1 MIIPCRTKLLSHRT
15 RTQSPSLE
23 NLKTAALPMGTSS
36 FYTHHILYRWIF
48 QLPTSCGSDGLG
60 LIISRNGSTSSIQEL
75 DGSIV
80 SETTTWKCPK
90 QFDFQVR
97 IQDEVSFDEE
107 NFDPPIIT
115 ADSEPPADE
124 YND

>member
-90 QFDFQVR
+90 QFDFQGGFR
-97 IQDEVSFDEE
+97 MKCPLMKKISTL
-107 NFDPPIIT
+107 P
-115 ADSEPPADE
+115 S
-124 YND
+124 